1 MSRAWWTACAA
12 MALASVAVYLWVNP
26 CWACLFRPTWASAL
40 DWQPQQVLGQPW
52 RWWTAAWVHWSA
64 LHLAANVLGCAIL
77 AYWAQATQTPA
88 RWIGA
93 WMAAWPLTHLLL
105 LLEPRLAH
113 YGGLSG
119 VLHAGVAVVT
129 CRALWQGAGAQRK
142 LAGGVALGLVVKLV
156 AERPWD
162 WPVAVSPWWDF
173 SVATLAHATGALA
186 GLICAMAM
194 LLWERRGTIQAC
206 QT

>member
-1 MSRAWWTACAA
+1 MNRAWWTACAS
-12 MALASVAVYLWVNP
+12 MAGVSGAVYLLNHLFGSA
-26 CWACLFRPTWASAL
+26 WATGL
-40 DWQPQQVLGQPW
+40 DWQPEQVLRQPW
-52 RWWTAAWVHWSA
+52 RWWTAAWVHWNG
-64 LHLAANVLGCAIL
+64 LHLAANVLGCAVL
-77 AYWAQATQTPA
+77 AYWAQATQAPA
-88 RWIGA
+88 RWLGV
-93 WMAAWPLTHLLL
+93 WMLAWPLTHLLL

-129 CRALWQGAGAQRK
+129 CRALWLGVGVQRT
-142 LAGGVALGLVVKLV
+142 LAGVVALGLVVKLV

-162 WPVAVSPWWDF
+162 WPVPVSPWWDF
-173 SVATLAHATGALA
+173 SVVTLAHATGAMA
-186 GLICAMAM
+186 GLICATGM